1 MTQAVEI
8 FPTERFGETSASSV
22 ESLTSSRQKLYDR
35 FADKLET
42 AFNLNR
48 QLVSFQAN
56 KEEPVYRWFKYKEGF
71 SSNLVRY
78 FLTKYSEKPGKV
90 LDPFAGVGTTLF
102 AGQTLGWQPHG
113 IELLP
118 VGIFVVEARQ
128 ALHKIDPEALN
139 KSIRNLWLD
148 LNKIESH
155 ATHFNHI
162 SISYTIT
169 R

>member
-1 MTQAVEI
+1 MNEIVEI
-8 FPTERFGETSASSV
+8 FHSE
-22 ESLTSSRQKLYDR
+22 RQKLYER
-35 FADKLET
+35 FAGKLET

-56 KEEPVYRWFKYKEGF
+56 KEEPIYRWFKYKEGF
-71 SSNLVRY
+71 SSGLVRY
-78 FLTKYSEKPGKV
+78 FLTKYSIKPGK
-90 LDPFAGVGTTLF
+90 LFDPFAGVGTTLF
-102 AGQTLGWQPHG
+102 AGQALGWETYG

-118 VGIFVVEARQ
+118 VGIFVMETRQ
-128 ALHKIDPEALN
+128 ALRKIDPEELS
-139 KSIRNLWLD
+139 KSIRDLWLD

-155 ATHFNHI
+155 ATHFNHL